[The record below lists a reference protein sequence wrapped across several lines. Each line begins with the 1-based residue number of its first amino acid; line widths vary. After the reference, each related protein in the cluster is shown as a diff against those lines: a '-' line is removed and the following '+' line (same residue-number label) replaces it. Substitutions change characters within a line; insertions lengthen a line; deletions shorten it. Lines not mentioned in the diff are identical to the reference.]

1 MKAPVSSAAFELL
14 ALARRGL
21 SEASLAER
29 ADERYVAAHLSAL
42 RSAAAVLAARA
53 RPVTGRGGRIS
64 NVWEVLP
71 TVAPELTEWAAFF
84 AASATKRAAAEA
96 GLTRLVSEREA
107 DDLLRDATTFH
118 ALVET
123 TLGLSHQPALAV

>member
-53 RPVTGRGGRIS
+53 RPVTGRRRIS